1 MTRTRRIKKPFS
13 RITDPIMASC
23 RPVVLSSCRP
33 VVLAPWR
40 PGVLASCRPGVLAP
54 WRHVSI
60 FRPHSRVAQLV
71 EQPAV
76 NRRVAGSSPA
86 SGASPPS
93 ALQSLSDA
101 QFSLSGAVDGL
112 VTVSGSLSGVGSA
125 GRVQV
130 IEKTGRGWKAIRLL
144 GWLLVTGGVLMLRAS
159 PATHAADARR
169 FGWLIAGAGVSF
181 KLTQYR
187 PAGQ

>member
-1 MTRTRRIKKPFS
+1 MCRVPHYSVRSGYGLNGAIRVFFGIS
-13 RITDPIMASC
+13 APISHA
-23 RPVVLSSCRP
+23 LSHAAACGVSD
-33 VVLAPWR
+33 LACP
-40 PGVLASCRPGVLAP
+40 SN
-54 WRHVSI
+54 
-60 FRPHSRVAQLV
+60 
-71 EQPAV
+71 E
-76 NRRVAGSSPA
+76 RVAGSSPA

-181 KLTQYR
+181 KLTHYR